1 MLEDCLGQ
9 KYRRRHWT
17 LCVKQCSKCVRRL
30 PWSKISTSTLDF
42 VCKNQNVLEDCLGH
56 KYRRRHWTLCVKQ
69 CSKCVRRLPWPEIA
83 GPARI
88 SAIWTK
94 FDFSEIELESLNARN
109 TYPNALKF
117 LIFWLVPIEI
127 II

>member
-1 MLEDCLGQ
+1 MVYCLGSED
-9 KYRRRHWT
+9 
-17 LCVKQCSKCVRRL
+17 SKGSLFR
-30 PWSKISTSTLDF
+30 
-42 VCKNQNVLEDCLGH
+42 NV
-56 KYRRRHWTLCVKQ
+56 
-69 CSKCVRRLPWPEIA
+69 A